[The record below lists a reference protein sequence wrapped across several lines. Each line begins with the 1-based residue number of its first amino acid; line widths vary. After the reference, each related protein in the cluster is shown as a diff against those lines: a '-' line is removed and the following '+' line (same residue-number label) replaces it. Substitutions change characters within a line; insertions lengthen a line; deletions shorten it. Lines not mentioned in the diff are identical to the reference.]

1 MTARA
6 DLGRDPRPETLR
18 PGVRTFKPRRSRIT
32 PTAERALQEH
42 ADLVLPFTDAPIDR
56 AAIWGQDVPLV
67 VEIGFGD
74 GRATAGMAQDEP
86 DIGVLAIDVHTPGLG
101 EALARLG
108 DAGIRHVRLMEA
120 DAIVVL
126 ERMIPPDSLVR
137 VRAFFPDPWPKARHH
152 KRRLVQPAIVD
163 LVRTRLVIG
172 GTWHLATDWEEY
184 AAAMEECF
192 AQASGWSGGVIARP
206 PGRPVTRYEAR
217 ALREGRTITDLEFR
231 RTA

>member
-1 MTARA
+1 M
-6 DLGRDPRPETLR
+6 
-18 PGVRTFKPRRSRIT
+18 VI
-32 PTAERALQEH
+32 
-42 ADLVLPFTDAPIDR
+42 PFTDEPIDR

-67 VEIGFGD
+67 LEIGFGD
-74 GRATAGMAQDEP
+74 GRATVGMAQDEP

-126 ERMIPPDSLVR
+126 ERMIPPDSLVG

-192 AQASGWSGGVIARP
+192 AQAPGWTGGVIARP

>member
-1 MTARA
+1 M
-6 DLGRDPRPETLR
+6 
-18 PGVRTFKPRRSRIT
+18 RTFKPRRSRIT
-32 PTAERALQEH
+32 PTAQRALQEH
-42 ADLVLPFTDAPIDR
+42 SDLLVPLTDEPIDR
-56 AAIWGQDVPLV
+56 AAIWGPMVPLV

-74 GRATAGMAQDEP
+74 GRATAAMAASEP
-86 DIGVLAIDVHTPGLG
+86 DIGLLAIDVHTPGLG

-108 DAGIRHVRLMEA
+108 SSGIRHVRLMEA

-126 ERMIPPDSLVR
+126 ERMIPPASLTG

-152 KRRLVQPAIVD
+152 KRRLVQPAIVE

-184 AAAMEECF
+184 AAAMQECF
-192 AQASGWSGGVIARP
+192 ALAPGWTGGVVARP
-206 PGRPVTRYEAR
+206 EERPITRYETR
-217 ALREGRTITDLEFR
+217 ALREGRAITDLVFR